1 MKEHYQGVH
10 HLAIATR
17 DMEISLRFYRDLLG
31 FELVER
37 FFDEG
42 EKAEIVFLSLG
53 NTLLELLA
61 PEDPEGFKPPSGFHI
76 AFGVRD
82 VATVFQALK
91 EKGVPVLLPLTESG
105 GYRYAYFQGPM
116 GEVVEIVERV

>member
-10 HLAIATR
+10 HLAITTH
-17 DMEISLRFYRDLLG
+17 DMEASLRFYRDLLG

-53 NTLLELLA
+53 NILLELLA
-61 PEDPEGFKPPSGFHI
+61 PENPEGFKPPSGFHI

-82 VATVFQALK
+82 VAVVFQTLK
-91 EKGVPVLLPLTESG
+91 EKGIPVLLPLTESG
-105 GYRYAYFQGPM
+105 GYCYAYFQGPM
-116 GEVVEIVERV
+116 EEVVEIVERV